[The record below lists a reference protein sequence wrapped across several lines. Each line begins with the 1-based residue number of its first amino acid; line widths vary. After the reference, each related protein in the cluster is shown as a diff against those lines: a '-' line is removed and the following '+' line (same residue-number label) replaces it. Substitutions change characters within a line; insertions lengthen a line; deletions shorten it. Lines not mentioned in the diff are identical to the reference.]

1 MFVSLSIHQ
10 PRPGKE
16 EELLEAM
23 TAFDECMKRH
33 EGFREGHL
41 CIDAESKQ
49 IIGIVTW
56 DSRVHFL
63 AAFPDVLGETKARGI
78 EPIGLREGR
87 RTLHQPTAPRHVHL

>member
-41 CIDAESKQ
+41 CIDAESKK

-56 DSRVHFL
+56 DSRGHFL
-63 AAFPDVLGETKARGI
+63 GAFPEVLRETKARGI
-78 EPIGLREGR
+78 DPSGLEEGR
-87 RTLHQPTAPRHVHL
+87 GTLYQLTAVRDVHS